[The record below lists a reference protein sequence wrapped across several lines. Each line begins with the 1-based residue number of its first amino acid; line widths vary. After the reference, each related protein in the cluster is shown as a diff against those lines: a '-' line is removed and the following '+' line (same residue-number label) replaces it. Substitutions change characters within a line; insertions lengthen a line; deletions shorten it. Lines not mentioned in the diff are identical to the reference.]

1 MPTITTEVDVD
12 VELSDFETDDLVE
25 ELARR
30 NIPTPNDVAEII
42 EGLHTA
48 YLLNQSYDVERLMRE
63 LFYKGIGR
71 IV

>member
-12 VELSDFETDDLVE
+12 VDLNDFDTSDLLEVLENRDVQVSGDVVE
-25 ELARR
+25 
-30 NIPTPNDVAEII
+30 VI
-42 EGLHTA
+42 ERLHTA
-48 YLLNQSYDVERLMRE
+48 YLLNQTYQVEGLMRE

>member
-12 VELSDFETDDLVE
+12 VDLNDFDTDDLLEVLENRNVQVSGDVVE
-25 ELARR
+25 
-30 NIPTPNDVAEII
+30 VI
-42 EGLHTA
+42 EKLHTA
-48 YLLNQSYDVERLMRE
+48 YLLNQGHDVERLMRE